1 VVTDPEPQDLVTRS
15 HGAQGAVNE
24 SYTRSDKPPRTLCSL
39 EMKPRMPGIRLKL
52 PECGA
57 RLLPNLWR
65 QRSQTFSEVGINA

>member
-1 VVTDPEPQDLVTRS
+1 VVTDPEPQNLVTRS

-24 SYTRSDKPPRTLCSL
+24 SYTRSDKTSRALRAL
-39 EMKPRMPGIRLKL
+39 EMKPRMPGVRLKL

-65 QRSQTFSEVGINA
+65 QRS